1 MEKKLCSFLLWTG
14 GLIFVFGHSLPY
26 QLLPISIVFCML
38 GVIMLYSIKDKELA
52 EKKRLEKD
60 AEILEERRKIEETI
74 DFENQKFL
82 LPLDDMCWDW
92 DFDIEEAKKFVK
104 KADLSKFYLNQGEIR
119 PNLLLEIAIECNNVK
134 MVKLLLENGADPNA
148 NNYDGEHIFSEMIYL
163 DYYNDEDIDR
173 KLEMVK
179 LMLDY
184 GADPCYDDG
193 FKYENLFDSLANRI
207 FNSEYKLYGPEF
219 EYLSSFLTLL
229 IIYGAKS
236 YFHIPE
242 IVEEFDKND
251 VFQYHFEYV
260 RGSFKKNGIIKDKN
274 GKIFAYI

>member
-1 MEKKLCSFLLWTG
+1 
-14 GLIFVFGHSLPY
+14 
-26 QLLPISIVFCML
+26 
-38 GVIMLYSIKDKELA
+38 MLYSIKDKELA
-52 EKKRLEKD
+52 EKKRLEKE

-92 DFDIEEAKKFVK
+92 DFDIVEAKKLAE
-104 KADLSKFYLNQGEIR
+104 KADLSKFYLRNSDIY

-134 MVKLLLENGADPNA
+134 MVKFLLENGADPNA
-148 NNYDGEHIFSEMIYL
+148 NNYDGKHIFSEMIYP
-163 DYYNDEDIDR
+163 DYYDDEY
-173 KLEMVK
+173 LERELEIIK

-193 FKYENLFDSLANRI
+193 FVYENLFDSLSNRI
-207 FNSEYKLYGPEF
+207 FNNEYKLYGPEF

-229 IIYGAKS
+229 VIYGAKS

-260 RGSFKKNGIIKDKN
+260 KGSFKKNGIIKDKS

>member
-14 GLIFVFGHSLPY
+14 GILFVFSMGAHPFFL
-26 QLLPISIVFCML
+26 ISIILCSLGLML
-38 GVIMLYSIKDKELA
+38 LYDIKGNELA
-52 EKKRLEKD
+52 EKKRLEKE

-92 DFDIEEAKKFVK
+92 DFDIDEAKKLAE
-104 KADLSKFYLNQGEIR
+104 KADLSKFYFRNSDIY

-134 MVKLLLENGADPNA
+134 MVKFLLENGADPNA

-163 DYYNDEDIDR
+163 DYYDDEDIDR

-193 FKYENLFDSLANRI
+193 FEYENLFDSLSNRI

-260 RGSFKKNGIIKDKN
+260 KGSFKKNGIIKDKS

>member
-1 MEKKLCSFLLWTG
+1 
-14 GLIFVFGHSLPY
+14 
-26 QLLPISIVFCML
+26 
-38 GVIMLYSIKDKELA
+38 MLYSIKDKELA
-52 EKKRLEKD
+52 EKKRLEKE
-60 AEILEERRKIEETI
+60 AEILEERRKMEETI

-92 DFDIEEAKKFVK
+92 DFDIEEAKKLAE
-104 KADLSKFYLNQGEIR
+104 KADLSKFYLNQGEIC

-134 MVKLLLENGADPNA
+134 MVKFLLENGADPNA

-163 DYYNDEDIDR
+163 DYYDDEDIDR

-193 FKYENLFDSLANRI
+193 FEYENLFDSLSNRI

-236 YFHIPE
+236 HFHIPE

-260 RGSFKKNGIIKDKN
+260 KGSFKKNGIIKDKS

>member
-14 GLIFVFGHSLPY
+14 GIIFVFSMGVHPFFL
-26 QLLPISIVFCML
+26 ISIILCSLGLML
-38 GVIMLYSIKDKELA
+38 LYDIKDNELA
-52 EKKRLEKD
+52 EKKRLEKE

-92 DFDIEEAKKFVK
+92 DFDIVEAKKLAE
-104 KADLSKFYLNQGEIR
+104 KADLSKFYLRNSDIY

-134 MVKLLLENGADPNA
+134 MVKFLLENGADPNA

-163 DYYNDEDIDR
+163 DVYDDEYIER

-193 FKYENLFDSLANRI
+193 FEHENLFDSLSNRI
-207 FNSEYKLYGPEF
+207 FNSEYKLCSPEF
-219 EYLSSFLTLL
+219 EYFSSFLTLL
-229 IIYGAKS
+229 VIYGAKS

-260 RGSFKKNGIIKDKN
+260 KGSFKKNGIIKDKS
-274 GKIFAYI
+274 GKIFAHI

>member
-14 GLIFVFGHSLPY
+14 GIIFVFSMGAHPFFL
-26 QLLPISIVFCML
+26 ISIILCSLGLML
-38 GVIMLYSIKDKELA
+38 LYDIKGNELA
-52 EKKRLEKD
+52 EKKRLEKE

-92 DFDIEEAKKFVK
+92 DFDIVEAKKMTE
-104 KADLSKFYLNQGEIR
+104 KADLSKFYLRNSDIY

-134 MVKLLLENGADPNA
+134 MVKFLLENGADPNA

-193 FKYENLFDSLANRI
+193 FEHENLFDSLSNRI

-260 RGSFKKNGIIKDKN
+260 RGSFKKKGIIKDKS

>member
-14 GLIFVFGHSLPY
+14 GILFVFSMGAHPFFL
-26 QLLPISIVFCML
+26 ISIILCSLGLML
-38 GVIMLYSIKDKELA
+38 LYDIKDNELA
-52 EKKRLEKD
+52 EKKRLEKE

-92 DFDIEEAKKFVK
+92 DFDIDEAKKLAK
-104 KADLSKFYLNQGEIR
+104 KADLSKFYFRNSDIY

-134 MVKLLLENGADPNA
+134 MVRFLLENGADPNA

-163 DYYNDEDIDR
+163 DYYDDEDIDR

-193 FKYENLFDSLANRI
+193 FEYENLFDSLSNRI

-260 RGSFKKNGIIKDKN
+260 KGSFKKNGIIKDKS

>member
-1 MEKKLCSFLLWTG
+1 MKNKNKT
-14 GLIFVFGHSLPY
+14 P
-26 QLLPISIVFCML
+26 P
-38 GVIMLYSIKDKELA
+38 
-52 EKKRLEKD
+52 
-60 AEILEERRKIEETI
+60 
-74 DFENQKFL
+74 
-82 LPLDDMCWDW
+82 
-92 DFDIEEAKKFVK
+92 
-104 KADLSKFYLNQGEIR
+104 
-119 PNLLLEIAIECNNVK
+119 
-134 MVKLLLENGADPNA
+134 A

-163 DYYNDEDIDR
+163 DVYDDEYIER

-193 FKYENLFDSLANRI
+193 FEYENLFDSLSNRI

-260 RGSFKKNGIIKDKN
+260 KGSFKKNGIIKDKS

>member
-14 GLIFVFGHSLPY
+14 GIIFVFSMGVHPFFL
-26 QLLPISIVFCML
+26 ISIILCSLGLML
-38 GVIMLYSIKDKELA
+38 LYDIKGNELA
-52 EKKRLEKD
+52 EKKRLEKET
-60 AEILEERRKIEETI
+60 EILEERRKIEETI

-92 DFDIEEAKKFVK
+92 DFDIEEAKKLAE
-104 KADLSKFYLNQGEIR
+104 KADLSKFYLSKNGAY
-119 PNLLLEIAIECNNVK
+119 PNLLLETAIECDNVK
-134 MVKLLLENGADPNA
+134 MVRFLLENGADPNA

-193 FKYENLFDSLANRI
+193 FEYENLFDSLSNRI

-260 RGSFKKNGIIKDKN
+260 KGSFKKNGIIKDKS

>member
-14 GLIFVFGHSLPY
+14 GILFVFSMGAHPFFL
-26 QLLPISIVFCML
+26 ISIILCSL
-38 GVIMLYSIKDKELA
+38 GLMMLYDIKDNELA
-52 EKKRLEKD
+52 EKKRLEKE
-60 AEILEERRKIEETI
+60 AEILEERRKMEETI

-104 KADLSKFYLNQGEIR
+104 KADLSKFYFTNSNIC

-134 MVKLLLENGADPNA
+134 MVKFLLENSADPNA

-163 DYYNDEDIDR
+163 DYYDDEDIDR

-193 FKYENLFDSLANRI
+193 FEYENLFDSLANRI

-229 IIYGAKS
+229 IIYSAKS

-242 IVEEFDKND
+242 IVEEFDNND

-260 RGSFKKNGIIKDKN
+260 KGSFKKNGIIKDKS

>member
-14 GLIFVFGHSLPY
+14 GILFVFGMGAHPFFL
-26 QLLPISIVFCML
+26 ISIILCSLGLML
-38 GVIMLYSIKDKELA
+38 LYDIKGNELA
-52 EKKRLEKD
+52 EKKRLEKET
-60 AEILEERRKIEETI
+60 EILEERRKIEETI

-92 DFDIEEAKKFVK
+92 DFDIEEAKKLAE
-104 KADLSKFYLNQGEIR
+104 KADLSKFYLSKNGAY
-119 PNLLLEIAIECNNVK
+119 PNLLLETAIECDNVK
-134 MVKLLLENGADPNA
+134 MVRFLLENGADPNA

-193 FKYENLFDSLANRI
+193 FEYENLFDSLSNRI

-260 RGSFKKNGIIKDKN
+260 KGSFKKNGIIKDKS

>member
-14 GLIFVFGHSLPY
+14 GIIFVFSMGAHPFFL
-26 QLLPISIVFCML
+26 ISIILCSLGLML
-38 GVIMLYSIKDKELA
+38 LYDIKGNELA
-52 EKKRLEKD
+52 EKKRLEKE

-92 DFDIEEAKKFVK
+92 DFDIEEAKKWAE
-104 KADLSKFYLNQGEIR
+104 KADLSKFYLNQGEIC

-134 MVKLLLENGADPNA
+134 MVRFLLENGADPNA
-148 NNYDGEHIFSEMIYL
+148 NNYAGEHIFSEMIYL
-163 DYYNDEDIDR
+163 DYYDDEDIDR

-193 FKYENLFDSLANRI
+193 FEYENLFDSLSNRI

-219 EYLSSFLTLL
+219 EYFSSFLTLL

-260 RGSFKKNGIIKDKN
+260 KGSFKKNGIIKDKS

>member
-26 QLLPISIVFCML
+26 QLLPISIVFCIL

-52 EKKRLEKD
+52 EKKRLEKE

-92 DFDIEEAKKFVK
+92 DFDIVEAKKLAE
-104 KADLSKFYLNQGEIR
+104 KADLSKFYLRNSDIY
-119 PNLLLEIAIECNNVK
+119 PNLLLEIAIECDNVK
-134 MVKLLLENGADPNA
+134 MVRFLLENGADPNA
-148 NNYDGEHIFSEMIYL
+148 NNYDGKHIFSEMIYP
-163 DYYNDEDIDR
+163 DYYDDEY
-173 KLEMVK
+173 LERELEIIK

-193 FKYENLFDSLANRI
+193 FEYENLFDSLSNRI

-229 IIYGAKS
+229 VIYGGKS
-236 YFHIPE
+236 DSRIPE

-260 RGSFKKNGIIKDKN
+260 RGSFKKNGIIKDKS

>member
-14 GLIFVFGHSLPY
+14 GIIFVFSMGVHPFFL
-26 QLLPISIVFCML
+26 ISIILCSLGLML
-38 GVIMLYSIKDKELA
+38 LYDIKDNELA
-52 EKKRLEKD
+52 EKKRLEKE

-92 DFDIEEAKKFVK
+92 DFDIDEAKKLAE
-104 KADLSKFYLNQGEIR
+104 KADLSKFYFRNSDIY

-134 MVKLLLENGADPNA
+134 MVKFLLENGADPNA

-163 DYYNDEDIDR
+163 DYYDDEDIDR

-193 FKYENLFDSLANRI
+193 FEYENLFDSLSNRI

-236 YFHIPE
+236 HFHIPE

-260 RGSFKKNGIIKDKN
+260 KGSFKKNGIIKDKS